1 MKKLFTL
8 FFLTLVAFVVKAQSL
23 HTIDFEPDGVGA
35 EWGWSVAENDDN
47 PAVEFV
53 SNPLSDDVNS
63 SVTVAK
69 FTARE
74 TGNNWALCYT
84 DDDGEFTFDESN
96 STITIK
102 VYKTVISNIGF
113 KVEGGTGTA
122 TELLVANTITDGW
135 EEITFDFSSLE
146 GQKFSQFV
154 IIPDFISDYVD
165 GTDRTEETIIYFD
178 DIQIADGE
186 VVDLA
191 EPTVAA
197 DTPSQDETNV
207 ISIYSDAYTDVADTD
222 FNPNWGQSTAV
233 SYETI
238 GDDNVLLYSSLGYQ
252 GTQFTNQDVSDY
264 DYLHIDFWTANSEDL
279 NIYLIGAD
287 GETSYALTISLEEW
301 VGTDIPLST
310 YDAVDLSD
318 VYQFKITGNG
328 TIWIDNLYFWKDV
341 STSVGETKESEV
353 EVYPNPASDILN
365 IEGVD
370 DGEIV
375 QIYSVTGTLVKRVAL
390 SGGIVSVTDLSQGVY
405 FVSVN
410 GTTMKIIKK

>member
-122 TELLVANTITDGW
+122 TQLLVANTITDGW

-365 IEGVD
+365 IEGAD

>member
-8 FFLTLVAFVVKAQSL
+8 SLLMLVAFVVKAQSL

-35 EWGWSVAENDDN
+35 DWEWSVAENDDN
-47 PAVEFV
+47 PAIEFV

-63 SVTVAK
+63 SATVAK

-113 KVEGGTGTA
+113 KVEGGTGNA
-122 TELLVANTITDGW
+122 TQLLVANTITDGW

-165 GTDRTEETIIYFD
+165 GTDRTEETFIYFD

-186 VVDLA
+186 VVVLA
-191 EPTVAA
+191 EPLVAA
-197 DTPSQDETNV
+197 PTPTEDEANV

-279 NIYLIGAD
+279 NMYLIGAD
-287 GETSYALTISLEEW
+287 GETYYALTISLEEW
-301 VGTDIPLST
+301 VSTDIPLST

-341 STSVGETKESEV
+341 STSVTETKESEV
-353 EVYPNPASDILN
+353 LVYPNPASDRLN
-365 IEGVD
+365 IQGVD

-375 QIYSVTGTLVKRVAL
+375 QIYNVTGTLVKRVEL
-390 SGGIVSVTDLSQGVY
+390 SGGVVSVTDLSQGVY